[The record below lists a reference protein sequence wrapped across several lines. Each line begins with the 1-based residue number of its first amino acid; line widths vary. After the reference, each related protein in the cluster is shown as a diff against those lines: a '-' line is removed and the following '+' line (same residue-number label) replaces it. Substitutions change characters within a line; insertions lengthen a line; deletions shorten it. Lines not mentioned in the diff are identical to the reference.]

1 MSWDPAG
8 LSQNRAVIPTG
19 SVGFIA
25 IIALSL
31 TDSLTSQNSA
41 QELLERLFSSLG
53 TQCRGFTEP
62 FHVQHK
68 DWAHVGAAPA
78 HPQHHHEML
87 GQAWSQ
93 INHGGTKPMP
103 VPQSCQPTCACTAS
117 KHQAG
122 QEIQENGMV
131 AAGMS
136 VGQCCSLAHLLAGCP
151 CWLAGKARLWRT
163 APKWGDSPLTQP
175 LGTPLA
181 RPEMGRSWLPLQVH
195 NQPGQSFDA
204 TCGLLL
210 PIPGR
215 HQGEE
220 PTPKPAWPWAVGSH
234 RAAAPVLCS
243 QPARS

>member
-1 MSWDPAG
+1 MSWDPVG

-19 SVGFIA
+19 SGGFIA
-25 IIALSL
+25 IIALCL

-87 GQAWSQ
+87 GPTWSQ
-93 INHGGTKPMP
+93 INQGGTKPMP

-136 VGQCCSLAHLLAGCP
+136 VGQCCSLAHCAGRMPLLAG
-151 CWLAGKARLWRT
+151 WQSQAVEDGSK
-163 APKWGDSPLTQP
+163 
-175 LGTPLA
+175 
-181 RPEMGRSWLPLQVH
+181 MGRFTLDPTSWDTTGTSGDGQVLA
-195 NQPGQSFDA
+195 A
-204 TCGLLL
+204 TAGA
-210 PIPGR
+210 
-215 HQGEE
+215 Q
-220 PTPKPAWPWAVGSH
+220 PAWPK
-234 RAAAPVLCS
+234 L
-243 QPARS
+243 